1 MLKKLMARCM
11 VIYFYIA
18 KSYFFV
24 YIKTDNIYKDTAKDV
39 QTRFDTLNYKLDRSL
54 PKRKK

>member
-1 MLKKLMARCM
+1 MAPCM

>member
-1 MLKKLMARCM
+1 MLKKLMAPCM

-18 KSYFFV
+18 KSCFFV
-24 YIKTDNIYKDTAKDV
+24 YIKADNIYKDTAKDV
-39 QTRFDTLNYKLDRSL
+39 QTRFDTLNYELDRSL

>member
-1 MLKKLMARCM
+1 MAPCM

-18 KSYFFV
+18 KSCFFV

>member
-1 MLKKLMARCM
+1 MLKKLMAPCM

-39 QTRFDTLNYKLDRSL
+39 QARFDTLNYKLDRSL